1 MDREEGITLV
11 KVLQGD
17 HWDGLFDGNVLA
29 APDILQN
36 LLLAAGLLYR
46 DVHII
51 HFTGDPDE
59 DVIAPQYVQLSV
71 LKFSDVIA
79 PLDTLFQQK
88 QLEMQA
94 ALTLP
99 PGRASMDPSQ
109 FGFDYRQTPNPYGPG
124 PSFQN
129 IRDFSTT
136 PAPGPWIPTVPP
148 LRWNFGGLN
157 MNPSGG
163 TSSESYHTAGQLEV
177 PHGVMT
183 TQVHPLVMPP
193 FPPYPLSVVVS
204 QPHFQLPFV
213 GVTQVPQLLPT
224 INESMVEQN
233 ANGAV
238 DMATGITPPLLVP
251 AQVYFHMSHL
261 FRIVILHLS

>member
-88 QLEMQA
+88 QLEMSDKVCDERVPRIRVVNA
-94 ALTLP
+94 P
-99 PGRASMDPSQ
+99 RKDKREGSK
-109 FGFDYRQTPNPYGPG
+109 RQSP
-124 PSFQN
+124 
-129 IRDFSTT
+129 
-136 PAPGPWIPTVPP
+136 
-148 LRWNFGGLN
+148 
-157 MNPSGG
+157 
-163 TSSESYHTAGQLEV
+163 
-177 PHGVMT
+177 
-183 TQVHPLVMPP
+183 
-193 FPPYPLSVVVS
+193 
-204 QPHFQLPFV
+204 
-213 GVTQVPQLLPT
+213 
-224 INESMVEQN
+224 
-233 ANGAV
+233 
-238 DMATGITPPLLVP
+238 
-251 AQVYFHMSHL
+251 
-261 FRIVILHLS
+261 